1 MRVKK
6 GKHAI
11 KRRRNLLRAAK
22 GYRHGR
28 SKKEREA
35 KVAVTK
41 ALAYAREHRRDK
53 KGNFRKLWN
62 IKINAALR
70 HGPGQAAGFSYSRF
84 INALKKKNV
93 LLDRK
98 ILADLAEHEPATF
111 QRVVEFVK

>member
-11 KRRRNLLRAAK
+11 KRRRNLLKATK

-41 ALAYAREHRRDK
+41 ALAYARAHRRDK
-53 KGNFRKLWN
+53 KSDFRKLWN
-62 IKINAALR
+62 IKINAAVRPKGL
-70 HGPGQAAGFSYSRF
+70 SYSKF
-84 INALKKKNV
+84 INALKKKGV

-98 ILADLAEHEPATF
+98 ILANLAEHNPATF
-111 QRVVEFVK
+111 AKVVAFVKL